1 MLLNKNK
8 KVRLTTKVDINLGY
22 GCNAKC
28 PFCYYYDSVVTK
40 ENQENLTTAEA
51 KERLRQAKKYGIE
64 EIEFTGGE
72 VTLRKDF
79 IELVTYAKQK
89 LGFKVVCMIT
99 NGIVLA
105 DKDYAQKLVSAGM
118 DDILFSVHGHNAEL
132 HDRLTVTK
140 GSFKRIMQAI
150 DNAVALGV
158 RVRTNTVVCQLN
170 YQHLDEIM
178 QLLIEKQVDNLNL
191 VMFNPIIQ
199 AKNLD
204 VIQEL
209 YISYADACA
218 EMKKAIDKHQH
229 HLPHLNIR
237 YLPYCYMPGYEQYII
252 NYDQMNFEPDEW
264 NNYISFRLRKG
275 RLISWGTTLIGILT
289 LPYKKVALKYGFR
302 GLLMAGF
309 SRFYIL
315 KDKVKSSKCKDCSY
329 NRVCDYMWKNY
340 YERYGDDEIAP
351 IPGEKITHPAW
362 SMNAARIRQPGKLP
376 AKTNK
381 GLRPSY
387 KL

>member
-1 MLLNKNK
+1 MSLKNHQTVK
-8 KVRLTTKVDINLGY
+8 LTTKVDINLGY

-40 ENQENLTTAEA
+40 RNQKTLTTKQA
-51 KERLRQAKKYGIE
+51 KEQLKLAKKYGVE

-79 IELVTYAKQK
+79 IELVSYAKQE
-89 LGFKVVCMIT
+89 LGFKVICMIT
-99 NGIVLA
+99 NGIVCA
-105 DKDYAQKLVSAGM
+105 NFDYAQKLVAAGM

-132 HDRLTVTK
+132 HDRLTATK
-140 GSFKRIMQAI
+140 GSFSRIMQAI
-150 DNAVALGV
+150 DNARQLGV

-170 YQHLDEIM
+170 YQYLDEIF
-178 QLLIEKQVDNLNL
+178 QLLIEGQVDNLNL

-209 YISYADACA
+209 YVNYADACA
-218 EMKKAIDKHQH
+218 QIKQAINRHQH

-237 YLPYCYMPGYEQYII
+237 YLPYCYLPGYEQYIV
-252 NYDQMNFEPDEW
+252 NYDQLNFEPDEW
-264 NNYISFRLRKG
+264 NNYVSFRLRKG
-275 RLISWGTTLIGILT
+275 RWISWGTTLLGILN
-289 LPYKKVALKYGFR
+289 LPYKRVAWKYGLR

-315 KDKVKSSKCKDCSY
+315 KDKVKSPKCRKCSY
-329 NRVCDYMWKNY
+329 SKVCDYMWKNY
-340 YERYGDDEIAP
+340 YEQYGDAEITP
-351 IPGEKITHPAW
+351 IPGKKIEHPAW
-362 SMNAARIRQPGKLP
+362 IMNAATIRKPGELP
-376 AKTNK
+376 PKSSRYPQGMVN
-381 GLRPSY
+381 
-387 KL
+387 